1 MVEGFVYKWINTR
14 NGKWYIG
21 SHKGSADD
29 GYIGSGKAF
38 IKSYKKHKEDFTR
51 DILYVGLDFRE
62 VEELILETL
71 DAASD
76 RRSYNLKNSS
86 IGGDTS
92 MHFTEDSR
100 RRMSEAS
107 KKRDYSTPMP
117 QDVRDKI
124 NKSLTGRKISDDLR
138 KKYSEMRKGEGNS
151 FFGKQHTEET
161 KRKISEKKR
170 GKKMSKSS
178 VNRRAK
184 KMMKRIYFPELD
196 MYFESIIAAS
206 KHFGLHQSTI
216 SNMLNGYIR
225 NRFGLRFHVNDQNT
239 TT

>member
-1 MVEGFVYKWINTR
+1 MSTGFVYKWINTR
-14 NGKWYIG
+14 SGKWYIG
-21 SHKGSADD
+21 SHKGSVDD
-29 GYIGSGKAF
+29 GYVGSGVIFRKA
-38 IKSYKKHKEDFTR
+38 YKKHKDYFIREV
-51 DILYVGLDFRE
+51 IYIGPDFRE
-62 VEELILETL
+62 IEDLILKTL
-71 DAASD
+71 DAESDRNSYNVSNYAIGGTRHFHTSKKAKERMAAAGRSQKGKVVSQEAREKIRQKLLGTKASD
-76 RRSYNLKNSS
+76 E
-86 IGGDTS
+86 T
-92 MHFTEDSR
+92 
-100 RRMSEAS
+100 
-107 KKRDYSTPMP
+107 KK
-117 QDVRDKI
+117 K
-124 NKSLTGRKISDDLR
+124 L
-138 KKYSEMRKGEGNS
+138 SEMRKGEGNS

-161 KRKISEKKR
+161 RRKISEKKK

-178 VNRRAK
+178 VERRAK